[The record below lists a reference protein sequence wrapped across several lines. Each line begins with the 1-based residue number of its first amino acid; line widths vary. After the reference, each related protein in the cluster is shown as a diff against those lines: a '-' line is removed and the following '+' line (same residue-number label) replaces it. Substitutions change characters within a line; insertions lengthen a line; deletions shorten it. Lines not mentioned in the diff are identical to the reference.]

1 LKHEHALFVDRRGDA
16 YGWGK
21 SADGA
26 TGVGIFAV
34 TMAGP
39 LRNGAL
45 RDAGRLRRAAVSAH
59 HTLVLACDGK
69 VYGFGKNAS
78 HELDAKAGATFAGPL
93 RVSVPPGGGCG
104 AKTKTLGSNDDAD
117 DTAACVA
124 IAAGAFVANRDSGAL
139 FAFSR
144 GGGYVGASA
153 AVRAS
158 DGRVLTWG
166 APRPWLGRGGRV
178 DDAWAPGNEPAP
190 VRFEETASFGDERGE
205 KAAKDEASG
214 PSRAA
219 AVA

>member
-1 LKHEHALFVDRRGDA
+1 
-16 YGWGK
+16 
-21 SADGA
+21 
-26 TGVGIFAV
+26 
-34 TMAGP
+34 M
-39 LRNGAL
+39 
-45 RDAGRLRRAAVSAH
+45 
-59 HTLVLACDGK
+59 
-69 VYGFGKNAS
+69 
-78 HELDAKAGATFAGPL
+78 
-93 RVSVPPGGGCG
+93 PPGGGFG
-104 AKTKTLGSNDDAD
+104 AKTKLGSNDDAD

-124 IAAGAFVANRDSGAL
+124 IAAGAFVENRDSGAL
-139 FAFSR
+139 FSFSR

-190 VRFEETASFGDERGE
+190 VRFEETASFDDERGE